1 MANERLT
8 EIVHKNVLDHLV
20 KEKNKENKNDEQNEA
35 NSSTLPI
42 KVYNNS
48 NT

>member
-35 NSSTLPI
+35 SYQSL
-42 KVYNNS
+42 
-48 NT
+48 